1 MHSGAGGWQ
10 KRRATSA
17 RRIFL
22 LLGLL
27 VFCLPGAVQSAPAP
41 EAPPA
46 YAPAKGATPRA
57 EKPDPF
63 LPDPEGKKNTAAT
76 LRPEG
81 APGAEDPFG
90 YIQPDFEKSA
100 PPSLWGV
107 MGNLLLVFGLLG
119 LVLWLVKKFLPGPL
133 SEMRRSRHMR
143 VLDTLPVALNRQ
155 LMLVSVAG
163 EVRLLANTEKGLV
176 DLGRVENLGVLEQEL
191 AEEFGAVL
199 RTEMEGTV
207 GRLRQRVRRLGE
219 QPGPGEG
226 GSGAV

>member
-1 MHSGAGGWQ
+1 MDYSGAGGWR
-10 KRRATSA
+10 KKWASDA
-17 RRIFL
+17 RLGFL
-22 LLGLL
+22 CLCVVILGL
-27 VFCLPGAVQSAPAP
+27 PGLAHSASAP

-46 YAPAKGATPRA
+46 YAPAKGVSPKA

-63 LPDPEGKKNTAAT
+63 LPDPGGKKDTAAP
-76 LRPEG
+76 RPEA
-81 APGAEDPFG
+81 APNPDDPFG
-90 YIQPDFEKSA
+90 YAQPDFEKTA

-207 GRLRQRVRRLGE
+207 GRLRQRLRRMGE
-219 QPGPGEG
+219 QSGGGG